1 MENLNLKMKNYNSK
15 FKSPACTETSAGKQ
29 NERVLR
35 FLHSALSFCI
45 LIFTFYI
52 SPLFVFA
59 SDVYIDTGHS
69 DFFVGDTIMF
79 SVRIDSENKNI
90 NAVEGTVLL
99 DYPTDTNIPRV
110 PLDQQRGTLGILVD
124 INTSG
129 SKFSLWPGKPL
140 PSVDNTSISFAGG
153 SPGGLNSKDAI
164 IFNIV
169 LKLQEVGQI
178 TLTPNNFSVYLNDGK
193 GTKDEVSVKNLV
205 IDVLSKKSDSQSV
218 DDWNNLTSNDK
229 TPPEPFEIYL
239 GQEGSVFDGKKFLS
253 FSTTDKQSGIA
264 YYEVIE
270 GDLPP
275 VRSIDTY
282 ILQEQNKS
290 VKVTI
295 IAYDSA
301 LNARESIY
309 MYSPTPDNVSYPII
323 IIIVFV
329 LLILVFV
336 IYKRRRDFPPNE

>member
-1 MENLNLKMKNYNSK
+1 MKILPNKNIYPVRGPTRLKGVVGRRSL
-15 FKSPACTETSAGKQ
+15 FEGCLTSNGIYIIL
-29 NERVLR
+29 VFSVI
-35 FLHSALSFCI
+35 FLPYS
-45 LIFTFYI
+45 
-52 SPLFVFA
+52 VFA
-59 SDVYIDTGHS
+59 SNVYIDTSHT
-69 DFFVGDTIMF
+69 DFFVGDTIIF
-79 SVRIDSENKNI
+79 SVRVDSENKNI
-90 NAVEGTVLL
+90 NAVEGSILL
-99 DYPTDTNIPRV
+99 DYLTESVSLI
-110 PLDQQRGTLGILVD
+110 D
-124 INTSG
+124 INTAG

-140 PSVDNTSISFAGG
+140 PSVSNTSISFAGG

-169 LKLQEVGQI
+169 LKLQKVGQV
-178 TLTPNNFSVYLNDGK
+178 TLTPNNFSVYLHDGK

-205 IDVLSKKSDSQSV
+205 IDVVPKKLDSRPR

-275 VRSIDTY
+275 VRSSDTY

-301 LNARESIY
+301 GNARKSIY
-309 MYSPTPDNVSYPII
+309 SSTPYNVFYPII
-323 IIIVFV
+323 ITIIIVIII
-329 LLILVFV
+329 LIFVFV
-336 IYKRRRDFPPNE
+336 IHKKRRGFPKNTSA

>member
-153 SPGGLNSKDAI
+153 SPGGLNSKD
-164 IFNIV
+164 
-169 LKLQEVGQI
+169 
-178 TLTPNNFSVYLNDGK
+178 
-193 GTKDEVSVKNLV
+193 EVSVKNLV

-336 IYKRRRDFPPNE
+336 IYKRRRGFPPNE

>member
-1 MENLNLKMKNYNSK
+1 MEKIIVKSK
-15 FKSPACTETSAGKQ
+15 FKMQKSKLQFKIPKY
-29 NERVLR
+29 LK
-35 FLHSALSFCI
+35 FLLLTYTFAFCLLPFDFAL
-45 LIFTFYI
+45 
-52 SPLFVFA
+52 A
-59 SDVYIDTGHS
+59 SNIYIDAS
-69 DFFVGDTIMF
+69 RPDFFVGDTIMF
-79 SVRIDSENKNI
+79 SVRVDSENKNI
-90 NAVEGTVLL
+90 NAAEGSVML
-99 DYPTDTNIPRV
+99 DYLTESVSLI
-110 PLDQQRGTLGILVD
+110 D
-124 INTSG
+124 INTAG

-140 PSVDNTSISFAGG
+140 PSENNTSISFAGG
-153 SPGGLNSKDAI
+153 APGGFDSKDAI

-169 LKLQEVGQI
+169 LKLQKAGQI

-205 IDVLSKKSDSQSV
+205 IDVLPKKPDSQPV
-218 DDWNNLTSNDK
+218 DDWSSLTSNDK

-275 VRSIDTY
+275 VRSDGTY
-282 ILQEQNKS
+282 ILQEQNKP

-301 LNARESIY
+301 GNARKST
-309 MYSPTPDNVSYPII
+309 YSSSPYNVFYPII
-323 IIIVFV
+323 ITIIIVIII
-329 LLILVFV
+329 LIVVFV
-336 IYKRRRDFPPNE
+336 IYKIYKKRRGFPKNTSV

>member
-1 MENLNLKMKNYNSK
+1 MEKIIMN
-15 FKSPACTETSAGKQ
+15 KSFNKKIYFILVFSAI
-29 NERVLR
+29 
-35 FLHSALSFCI
+35 FLPYS
-45 LIFTFYI
+45 
-52 SPLFVFA
+52 VFA
-59 SDVYIDTGHS
+59 SNIYIDAS
-69 DFFVGDTIMF
+69 RPDFFVGDTIIF
-79 SVRIDSENKNI
+79 SVRVDSENKNI
-90 NAVEGTVLL
+90 NAVEGEVLL
-99 DYPTDTNIPRV
+99 DHAADAVSLTN
-110 PLDQQRGTLGILVD
+110 

-140 PSVDNTSISFAGG
+140 PSVSNRSIFFAGG
-153 SPGGLNSKDAI
+153 SPGGLNSKDEI
-164 IFNIV
+164 VFNIV
-169 LKLQEVGQI
+169 LKLEEVGPI
-178 TLTPNNFSVYLNDGK
+178 TLTPNNISVYLNDGK
-193 GTKDEVSVKNLV
+193 GTKDTVSVKNLA
-205 IDVLSKKSDSQSV
+205 IDVLPKKPDSQSV
-218 DDWNNLTSNDK
+218 DDWDNLISNDK

-239 GQEGSVFDGKKFLS
+239 GQEGSVFEGKKFLS

-270 GDLPP
+270 GNLPP
-275 VRSIDTY
+275 VQSSDTY

-336 IYKRRRDFPPNE
+336 IYKRRRGFPPNE